1 MVISIAVL
9 VYQRVNK
16 FILEIIF
23 HWTPWLFQLNHCK
36 TVPAVIA
43 VTSSATGTSFAQSSC
58 SANSG
63 QIEISSMVL
72 LSEKLQLGSTLDPD
86 RQIFEM
92 FIWSAS
98 DPFGG

>member
-1 MVISIAVL
+1 MVIFNSCVSLPEGKQI
-9 VYQRVNK
+9 
-16 FILEIIF
+16 ILEIIF

-63 QIEISSMVL
+63 QIEISSMVFAIR
-72 LSEKLQLGSTLDPD
+72 KIAVGVYVGPRSTNFRDVYLVCK
-86 RQIFEM
+86 
-92 FIWSAS
+92 
-98 DPFGG
+98 